1 MIFAHDLNKSWAFSL
16 YKAPKKGTT
25 RDIKNEIMSNYTFN
39 DLPDVVATLVDEI
52 RGLKALVESGQKNAK
67 ADNANPWMTLKEF
80 QQFHPEH
87 PAAPTIYGW
96 VRGGLVPYYKKGK
109 KLIFKR
115 QEIEDWLNA
124 GRQKTDIEMETEAI
138 NYINHR
144 RTGK

>member
-1 MIFAHDLNKSWAFSL
+1 
-16 YKAPKKGTT
+16 
-25 RDIKNEIMSNYTFN
+25 MSNYTFEE
-39 DLPDVVATLVDEI
+39 LPAVVATLVDEI
-52 RGLKALVESGQKNAK
+52 RGLKTLVESGQKNAK

-96 VRGGLVPYYKKGK
+96 VRCGLVPYYKKGK

>member
-1 MIFAHDLNKSWAFSL
+1 
-16 YKAPKKGTT
+16 
-25 RDIKNEIMSNYTFN
+25 MSNYTFEE
-39 DLPDVVATLVDEI
+39 LPAIIATLVEEI
-52 RGLKALVESGQKNAK
+52 RDLKSMVESGQKNAK
-67 ADNANPWMTLKEF
+67 ADNASPWMTLKEF

-144 RTGK
+144 RTAK

>member
-1 MIFAHDLNKSWAFSL
+1 
-16 YKAPKKGTT
+16 
-25 RDIKNEIMSNYTFN
+25 MSQFTFN
-39 DLPDVVATLVDEI
+39 DLPDVVATLVEEI
-52 RGLKALVESGQKNAK
+52 RGLKSLVESGQKNAK
-67 ADNANPWMTLKEF
+67 ADNTNPWMTLKEF

-87 PAAPTIYGW
+87 PAAPTIYGR
-96 VRGGLVPYYKKGK
+96 VRVGLVPYYKKGK

>member
-1 MIFAHDLNKSWAFSL
+1 MGFLFH
-16 YKAPKKGTT
+16 KAPKKGTT
-25 RDIKNEIMSNYTFN
+25 RDINNEIMSNYTFEE
-39 DLPDVVATLVDEI
+39 LPAVVATLVDEI
-52 RGLKALVESGQKNAK
+52 RGLKTLVESGQKNAK

-96 VRGGLVPYYKKGK
+96 VRCGLVPYYKKGK

-144 RTGK
+144 RTGR

>member
-1 MIFAHDLNKSWAFSL
+1 MGFLFH
-16 YKAPKKGTT
+16 KAPKKGTT
-25 RDIKNEIMSNYTFN
+25 RDINNEIMSNYTFEE
-39 DLPDVVATLVDEI
+39 LPAVVATLVDEI
-52 RGLKALVESGQKNAK
+52 RGLKTLVESGQQNAK

-96 VRGGLVPYYKKGK
+96 VRCGLVPYYKKGK